1 MPTRIRIAAL
11 SFSYFLLVGCA
22 GDFGTLFQNYRID
35 IKPESRRDYYIVRK
49 GDTLIKISFP
59 RQLDYRQLASWNN
72 IDNPDLIY
80 PGQRLRLTPP
90 PTSTK
95 KTKPRVGTKSKLPA
109 TTKSKKPSGKLVKHK
124 WSWPTKE
131 GRVIRTYSAKSGGNK
146 GIDIAGREGQAILA
160 ASSGK
165 VVYSGDGLSGY
176 GNLIIVEH
184 SNHFLSAYAHNRKL
198 LVAEGRNVER
208 GQKIAEL
215 GKSDVRTPKLYFEI
229 RRNGKPVDPLK
240 YLPKK

>member
-1 MPTRIRIAAL
+1 MFIRIRIATL
-11 SFSYFLLVGCA
+11 GLLYFLLAGCA
-22 GDFGTLFQNYRID
+22 GDFGIFQNYKID
-35 IKPESRRDYYIVRK
+35 IEPKPKRDYYIVKK
-49 GDTLIKISFP
+49 GDTLIKISFS
-59 RQLDYRQLASWNN
+59 RHLDYRRLAAWNN

-90 PTSTK
+90 PASAK
-95 KTKPRVGTKSKLPA
+95 KSKPKKVNAKNKTPRVPVP
-109 TTKSKKPSGKLVKHK
+109 KKPVGKLDKYK
-124 WSWPTKE
+124 WSWPTE
-131 GRVIRTYSAKSGGNK
+131 GPITRTYSIKSGGHK
-146 GIDIAGREGQAILA
+146 GIDIAGREGQAVLA
-160 ASSGK
+160 VSSGK

-184 SNHFLSAYAHNRKL
+184 DSQFLSAYAHNRKL
-198 LVAEGRNVER
+198 RVAEGGKVVR

-215 GKSDVRTPKLYFEI
+215 GKSDTRNPKLYFEI